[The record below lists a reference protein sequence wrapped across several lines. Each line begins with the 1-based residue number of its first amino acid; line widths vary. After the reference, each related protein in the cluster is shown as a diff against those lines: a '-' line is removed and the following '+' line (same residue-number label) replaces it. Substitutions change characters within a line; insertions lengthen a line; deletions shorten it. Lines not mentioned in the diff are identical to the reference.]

1 MYFFT
6 CVRLLNFEPPYKM
19 LFVFQLMLETNG
31 FLNKRLK
38 GSHYETIIQVN
49 FIFENNIEIFA
60 FIIILDYILGKHV

>member
-1 MYFFT
+1 
-6 CVRLLNFEPPYKM
+6 M

-38 GSHYETIIQVN
+38 GSYYETIIQVN